1 MVDMTGCEAMSF
13 SDVSPV
19 TATGY
24 VVVPPA
30 AGVAEFGG
38 MLGDG
43 LLFPLVQAAVQAGG
57 QFTVALPGVPGRLP
71 AAGNV
76 GVLPYLPSAA
86 QCGIAGVPA
95 VPVRR
100 SPVASEVGAGAVRAG
115 AAVVV
120 RLWWWGCAGAA
131 GQLPRGWADHRA
143 TAARADSVGGDPG
156 QTRIFSY
163 LLCPEKQI
171 GGAIYFSEWYDW
183 RAEL

>member
-1 MVDMTGCEAMSF
+1 MSF

-38 MLGDG
+38 VLGDG

-57 QFTVALPGVPGRLP
+57 QFTV
-71 AAGNV
+71 
-76 GVLPYLPSAA
+76 VLPYLPSAA

-100 SPVASEVGAGAVRAG
+100 SPVASEVGARFV
-115 AAVVV
+115 
-120 RLWWWGCAGAA
+120 
-131 GQLPRGWADHRA
+131 P
-143 TAARADSVGGDPG
+143 VG
-156 QTRIFSY
+156 
-163 LLCPEKQI
+163 LC
-171 GGAIYFSEWYDW
+171 W
-183 RAEL
+183 

>member
-1 MVDMTGCEAMSF
+1 MSF

-38 MLGDG
+38 VLGDG

-57 QFTVALPGVPGRLP
+57 QFTGALPGVPGQLP

-100 SPVASEVGAGAVRAG
+100 SPVASEVGARFVPVG
-115 AAVVV
+115 
-120 RLWWWGCAGAA
+120 LWWWGCGGAA
-131 GQLPRGWADHRA
+131 VLVRLGIYRVGGQITGQLRPAP
-143 TAARADSVGGDPG
+143 TSVGGDPG

-163 LLCPEKQI
+163 SLCSEK
-171 GGAIYFSEWYDW
+171 
-183 RAEL
+183 